1 MSSTFKPKEKKRN
14 VSENIFT
21 HHVIVLSL
29 MLKMNI
35 SVTMETPRPHV
46 NKRCNYGLCEGYF
59 IKCGAEYWL

>member
-1 MSSTFKPKEKKRN
+1 MSNTFKSKEKKRN

-35 SVTMETPRPHV
+35 SLPWKRPRPHV
-46 NKRCNYGLCEGYF
+46 NKRCNYGRCESYF